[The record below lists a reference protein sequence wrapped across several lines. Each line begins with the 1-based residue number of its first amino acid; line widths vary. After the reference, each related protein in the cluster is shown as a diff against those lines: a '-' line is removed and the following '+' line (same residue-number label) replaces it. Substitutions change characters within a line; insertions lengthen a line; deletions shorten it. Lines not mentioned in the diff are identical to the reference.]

1 MVIFVLMS
9 FSATYL
15 HQSTSLLQ
23 NFPML
28 GHVQTLHNN
37 ESSNMPSYESG
48 TSMYTPNTPSQN
60 ASSIFFP
67 DSGPSYL
74 PSNKLSSSPLSNLA
88 LQSLSD
94 IDNEILGIDF
104 LCNILFCQFSTG
116 VCISIFS
123 DDIDILRHSLSLHGV
138 PSFNLTLNDCRYAL
152 IYHIFEGFCYD
163 FKLDISSASN
173 HLDVAVSLKDSH
185 PGKS

>member
-1 MVIFVLMS
+1 MS

-15 HQSTSLLQ
+15 RQSTSLLQ

-28 GHVQTLHNN
+28 NHVQTLHNI
-37 ESSNMPSYESG
+37 ESSNTPSYDSE
-48 TSMYTPNTPSQN
+48 TSMYMSSTPSQN
-60 ASSIFFP
+60 ASSIFSS

-74 PSNKLSSSPLSNLA
+74 PSDELSSSPPSRPA
-88 LQSLSD
+88 LQSSSD

-104 LCNILFCQFSTG
+104 LHDILFHQFSTG
-116 VCISIFS
+116 VRISVFS
-123 DDIDILRHSLSLHGV
+123 DDIDILRHSLSLHGI

-163 FKLDISSASN
+163 FKLDISSAS
-173 HLDVAVSLKDSH
+173 HRPD
-185 PGKS
+185 